1 MNEILKRALL
11 AAASL
16 GLTVAMSVVL
26 AQTAQQPAG
35 AGAAARPVTLDRV
48 VAIINDEAITRR
60 ELDDAI
66 RNVTMQLQRQN
77 TPLPPADVLEK
88 QVLERLIFSR
98 VQLQHAK
105 ETGLTVDDAAVEKA
119 ITRIA
124 EGNNISI
131 AQLQESLKKD
141 GIDFTQFREQIRD
154 EITLARLRERDV
166 DNRIVVSD
174 GEVDSFLKT
183 QREKGGSAEEFNLSH
198 ILIRVSEQAPPEQLE
213 QRRARAEEALK
224 QIKAGADFRQ
234 VAASF
239 SDAPDATQGGALGW
253 RGSDQLPA
261 LFAEAIAPLH
271 PGEVTGILRS
281 PNGLHILRVNDR
293 RGQNAPVIV
302 QQTHARHILI
312 KTNEIVSE
320 DEAKDRLLK
329 IKERLDHGA
338 DFAELARLQSE
349 DVASATRGGDLG
361 WLSPGDTVPE
371 FEKAMAALKPSEIS
385 DPIRTQFGWHLIQ
398 VLERRDADMTK
409 EQQRLRARMALR
421 AQKADEAYQEWAR
434 ELRDK
439 AYVEY
444 HLEDK

>member
-1 MNEILKRALL
+1 MIEGALKRALTAFGL
-11 AAASL
+11 GAALSVPMAPIAAA
-16 GLTVAMSVVL
+16 
-26 AQTAQQPAG
+26 QQAEAG
-35 AGAAARPVTLDRV
+35 SAAPPVTLDRV
-48 VAIINDEAITRR
+48 VAIVNNEAITHR
-60 ELDDAI
+60 ELDTAV
-66 RNVTMQLQRQN
+66 RNVTAQLQRQN
-77 TPLPPADVLEK
+77 TPLPPSDVLEK
-88 QVLERLIFSR
+88 QVLEHLIFNR
-98 VQLQHAK
+98 IELQEAK

-124 EGNNISI
+124 DGNNISV

-141 GIDFTQFREQIRD
+141 GIEFSQFREQIRD

-166 DNRIVVSD
+166 DDRIAISD
-174 GEVDSFLKT
+174 GEIDNFLKA
-183 QREKGGSAEEFNLSH
+183 QREKGDRGEEFSLSH
-198 ILIRVSEQAPPEQLE
+198 ILIRISEQAPPEQVE
-213 QRRARAEEALK
+213 QRSARAEEALK

-239 SDAPDATQGGALGW
+239 SDAPDATQGGVLGW
-253 RGSDQLPA
+253 RSSDQMPA
-261 LFAEAIAPLH
+261 LFAEAVAPLH
-271 PGEVTGILRS
+271 PGEVTAILRS
-281 PNGLHILRVNDR
+281 PNGFHILRVDDR
-293 RGQNAPVIV
+293 RGQNTPVIV

-329 IKERLDHGA
+329 IRERLDHGA

-349 DVASATRGGDLG
+349 DVGSATRGGDLG

-371 FEKAMAALKPSEIS
+371 FEKAMETLKPGEIS
-385 DPIRTQFGWHLIQ
+385 APVRTQFGWHLIQ

-409 EQQRLRARMALR
+409 EQQRLRARTALR
-421 AQKADEAYQEWAR
+421 AQKADEAYQNWAR